1 MRLLSHPA
9 VLASIGLLAVNDHLL
24 RRIWPSALTGKLGDF
39 CWLFFFPAL
48 LAAAATALAPTGV
61 RRRPERILAAC
72 MVATGMVFVA
82 AKALE
87 PARGWVET
95 AVTRLTGVRVAIT
108 QDPTDAVALVAFV
121 PLWLLARRTLSDR
134 PAQGMRSTAYAAI
147 TLGVVLSLANSAAPN
162 FGIDCLSSDGDELQA
177 SGSSYDEVFVSRDG
191 GLTWNRCPECS
202 RTCTAIREPS
212 GLIQHPSD
220 PAVQYRYH
228 AGELIERSQDG
239 GITWSSEFAFEQR
252 HEASVSLFYLR
263 TRAATAVLYEGPLT
277 GLVDPVSDNAVF
289 AMGYEGVLLKV
300 AATDAWEW
308 VSVGGYE
315 HMASPVPIS
324 AAETT
329 ELLYVEIRLSILLGL
344 LAAATVLMAGPRHW
358 IRLLAALLPWAAFA
372 VTWAASPALNRS
384 GYLDALVLPVIFAGY
399 VAGAAHVLVFSRT
412 RLSRRSVPRL
422 MGVFIVAAALFLV
435 PYVLWAY
442 TLLPSYSLA
451 SLVALGTAAAV
462 ILIGRRLMR

>member
-48 LAAAATALAPTGV
+48 LAAVVTALAPAQA

-72 MVATGMVFVA
+72 MAIAGLVFVA
-82 AKALE
+82 ANTLA
-87 PARGWVET
+87 PARAWVENT
-95 AVTRLTGVRVAIT
+95 VELLTGVRIAIT
-108 QDPTDAVALVAFV
+108 QDPSDTVALLAFV
-121 PLWLLARRTLSDR
+121 PLWIVASRRSTFQR
-134 PAQGMRSTAYAAI
+134 PPGSRITAYAAI

-162 FGIDCLSSDGDELQA
+162 FGIDCLSSDGVELQA

-191 GLTWNRCPECS
+191 GLTWDRCPECS

-220 PAVQYRYH
+220 PAVQYRYR

-252 HEASVSLFYLR
+252 HEASLSLFYLR
-263 TRAATAVLYEGPLT
+263 NRAATAVLYEGPLT

-324 AAETT
+324 AAETA

-344 LAAATVLMAGPRHW
+344 LAAATVLIAGPRPW

-399 VAGAAHVLVFSRT
+399 VAGAAHVFVFSRT
-412 RLSRRSVPRL
+412 RLSRQRVPWL
-422 MGVFIVAAALFLV
+422 ICIFLAATVLFLV

-451 SLVALGTAAAV
+451 SLLAMGAAAAV
-462 ILIGRRLMR
+462 ILIGRLLMR